1 MVYSTS
7 LNTYHSFTLKVNV
20 AMKNIISA
28 GLFFTMTISSMSVSA
43 NIGDYK
49 IMTWNLQGSSA
60 AGENKWNIN
69 VRQLVTG
76 MDGADILM
84 VQEAGSVPATAM
96 LTGRQI
102 QPVGVGIPIE
112 EYTWNL
118 GTTRRP
124 DIRYIYFS
132 RVDVGANRVNLAI
145 VSRQRAEQVF
155 VVRPA
160 TVASRPVI
168 GISLATDVFL
178 TTHALASGGPDALA
192 IVRTVNEFFNQSSRL
207 GYSWLLAGDFNRA
220 PARLENDLI
229 LERLDRSVT
238 VVAPAVATQSSG
250 GTLDYGVI
258 VDRSPSA
265 TLLGATISFGNMA
278 SQLSSD
284 HLPVLFNSALRKK

>member
-1 MVYSTS
+1 
-7 LNTYHSFTLKVNV
+7 
-20 AMKNIISA
+20 MKNIIPA
-28 GLFFTMTISSMSVSA
+28 GVFFAIMMFSLRVDA
-43 NIGDYK
+43 NISDYK
-49 IMTWNLQGSSA
+49 IMTWNLQGSSSA
-60 AGENKWNIN
+60 SENKWNIN

-102 QPVGVGIPIE
+102 QPVGVGIPID

-145 VSRQRAEQVF
+145 VSRRRADQVF
-155 VVRPA
+155 VIRPA

-168 GISLATDVFL
+168 GISLANDVFL
-178 TTHALASGGPDALA
+178 TTHALAGGGPDALA
-192 IVRTVNEFFNQSSRL
+192 IIRTVNDFFNQPSRL
-207 GYSWLLAGDFNRA
+207 GYSWFMAGDFNRA
-220 PARLENDLI
+220 PGRLENDLV
-229 LERLDRSVT
+229 LERLDRAVT
-238 VVAPAVATQSSG
+238 VVAPGVATQSSG
-250 GTLDYGVI
+250 GILDYGVI

-265 TLLGATISFGNMA
+265 GTLGATISFGNMA

-284 HLPVLFNSALRKK
+284 HLPVMFNSQSRNNAS

>member
-1 MVYSTS
+1 
-7 LNTYHSFTLKVNV
+7 
-20 AMKNIISA
+20 MKKIISA
-28 GLFFTMTISSMSVSA
+28 GLFLFVTMFSMSVYA

-76 MDGADILM
+76 TDGADILM

-102 QPVGVGIPIE
+102 QPVGVGIPID
-112 EYTWNL
+112 EYRWNL

-155 VVRPA
+155 VIRPA

-168 GISLATDVFL
+168 GISLSTDVFL
-178 TTHALASGGPDALA
+178 TTHALAGGGPDALA

-207 GYSWLLAGDFNRA
+207 GYSWFLAGDFNRA

-229 LERLDRSVT
+229 LERLDRAVA
-238 VVAPAVATQSSG
+238 VVAPEVATQSSG
-250 GTLDYGVI
+250 GILDYGVI

-284 HLPVLFNSALRKK
+284 HLPVLFNSATRNK

>member
-1 MVYSTS
+1 
-7 LNTYHSFTLKVNV
+7 
-20 AMKNIISA
+20 
-28 GLFFTMTISSMSVSA
+28 
-43 NIGDYK
+43 
-49 IMTWNLQGSSA
+49 WNLQGSSA

-76 MDGADILM
+76 TDGADILM

-102 QPVGVGIPIE
+102 QPVGVGIPID

-155 VVRPA
+155 VIRPS

-168 GISLATDVFL
+168 GISLVTDVFL

-192 IVRTVNEFFNQSSRL
+192 IVRTVNEFFNQPSRR
-207 GYSWLLAGDFNRA
+207 GYSWFLAGDFNRA
-220 PARLENDLI
+220 PARLENDLL
-229 LERLDRSVT
+229 LERLDRD
-238 VVAPAVATQSSG
+238 VVV
-250 GTLDYGVI
+250 
-258 VDRSPSA
+258 
-265 TLLGATISFGNMA
+265 
-278 SQLSSD
+278 
-284 HLPVLFNSALRKK
+284 

>member
-1 MVYSTS
+1 
-7 LNTYHSFTLKVNV
+7 
-20 AMKNIISA
+20 MKNIIYASI
-28 GLFFTMTISSMSVSA
+28 FFAMTMFSIRVNA

-60 AGENKWNIN
+60 PSENKWNIN

-76 MDGADILM
+76 TDGADILM

-102 QPVGVGIPIE
+102 QPVGVGIPID

-155 VVRPA
+155 VIRPA

-192 IVRTVNEFFNQSSRL
+192 IVRTVNEFFNQSSRQ
-207 GYSWLLAGDFNRA
+207 GYSWFMAGDFNRP
-220 PARLENDLI
+220 PARLENDLV

-250 GTLDYGVI
+250 GILDYGVI

-265 TLLGATISFGNMA
+265 AVLGATISFGNMA

-284 HLPVLFNSALRKK
+284 HLPVLFNSASRNK